1 MLYNGQDAYFRFS
14 PMRKIYTCTP
24 ISFHADE
31 RFWIRDTGL
40 ICDHLRFMGVES
52 KCVLCLPNHD
62 NDVRTEHVLRV
73 TPREL
78 RSVSWW
84 KQQQL
89 DGVVLY
95 SWALPQFLLIA
106 RAVHSAGIPFSIHW
120 DGGGDLL
127 PRPNSAWCKRIY
139 TGIKFRIM
147 DYLRAKHL
155 SYANHVTI
163 APSVCRF
170 LCARSVYQ
178 RAHLAEKAV
187 ASPCPV
193 SREFNYEG
201 REKENLIIAIGR
213 WDDEKQKR
221 ARFLMQTLQRY
232 YQANHGNTATE
243 IYGTITPELQAWHAG
258 MPTAVRELIS
268 LKGYLAN
275 AMLKDVY
282 QRARIICCTSS
293 HESSHI
299 VSAEALCC
307 GCSVVV
313 TNLPKTLSVLHWYTT
328 RQSGR
333 ISEQDTPESLAQAL
347 LDENKAWASGE
358 RNPESISS
366 YWKQHFHADKVYAGI
381 FNLK

>member
-1 MLYNGQDAYFRFS
+1 MSGKR
-14 PMRKIYTCTP
+14 IYTCTP
-24 ISFHADE
+24 VCFNADAG
-31 RFWIRDTGL
+31 FWIRDTGL
-40 ICDHLRFMGVES
+40 ICRSLNQLNVES
-52 KCVLCLPNHD
+52 KCVLLSPGGKDDINAE
-62 NDVRTEHVLRV
+62 NVIRASFFNLIS
-73 TPREL
+73 PAWW
-78 RSVSWW
+78 RSLH
-84 KQQQL
+84 L
-89 DGVVLY
+89 DGLVLY
-95 SWALPQFLLIA
+95 SWGLPQFLLIA

-127 PRPNSAWCKRIY
+127 SHSNSVWYRRVYA
-139 TGIKFRIM
+139 GIKFRIM

-155 SYANHVTI
+155 SYATYVTI
-163 APSVCRF
+163 APSVCKF
-170 LCARSVYQ
+170 LSARLVYQ

-193 SREFNYEG
+193 SNDFNYEG

-221 ARFLMQTLQRY
+221 SRFLMQTLQRY
-232 YQANHGNTATE
+232 YQGNHNNTVTE

-258 MPTAVRELIS
+258 LPTVAREHIS

-282 QRARIICCTSS
+282 HRARIICCTSS

-333 ISEQDTPESLAQAL
+333 ISEKDTPESLAQAL
-347 LDENKAWASGE
+347 TDENKAWENGE
-358 RNPESISS
+358 RNPEAISS